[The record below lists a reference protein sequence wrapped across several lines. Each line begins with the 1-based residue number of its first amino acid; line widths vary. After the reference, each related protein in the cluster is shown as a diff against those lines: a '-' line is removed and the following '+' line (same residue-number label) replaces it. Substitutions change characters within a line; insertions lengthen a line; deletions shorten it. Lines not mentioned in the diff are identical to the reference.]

1 MTGTAGICAL
11 GAASSLLRGLN
22 RGLAVCLAS
31 TILGGM
37 RAYPAAPN
45 SKVSLQTSR
54 FSTGL
59 VGLTTA
65 KPRVAKPNLG
75 KP

>member
-11 GAASSLLRGLN
+11 GAASSLLRGLD

-37 RAYPAAPN
+37 RAYPAGA
-45 SKVSLQTSR
+45 KLQSE
-54 FSTGL
+54 FAD
-59 VGLTTA
+59 V
-65 KPRVAKPNLG
+65 PV
-75 KP
+75 